1 MLNEITFTPE
11 TLNIPR
17 NDRRVMA
24 TTVSNRHGSGIPQWG
39 DMHPYMA
46 RGCKSLITRAERY
59 VAEGRKVTAHA
70 WTGMLGD
77 VSEMYAVTVSEND
90 GVERQILIY
99 VDSDEGRMDS
109 FDGYYA
115 EHYWSDH
122 PRHNG
127 WNG

>member
-39 DMHPYMA
+39 DMHPYTA